1 MGNYRDQVSRR
12 ECLAA
17 ALIWSAIPA
26 LSIGFFLLYAPD
38 LPPGGWGYSALLLL
52 LQLLAAAVHWRR
64 WLAYDKTSKIDDHN
78 EEESPHER

>member
-1 MGNYRDQVSRR
+1 MPGCSPDLERDSRPER
-12 ECLAA
+12 RLF
-17 ALIWSAIPA
+17 LI
-26 LSIGFFLLYAPD
+26 YTPD